1 MGYLSVKRG
10 IFDETRTF
18 LSEKR
23 INNND
28 FRANYF
34 DNTEP
39 VQNRVYL
46 SLKLWSMF
54 ADLEESFGDFNST
67 KNVYDR
73 IVDLKIA
80 TPQII
85 LNYALFLE
93 ENQYFEESFK
103 AYERGVSLFKW
114 PHVFD
119 IWQTYLDKFLARYG
133 GRKLERARDL
143 FDQCLEDI
151 PKVN

>member
-1 MGYLSVKRG
+1 
-10 IFDETRTF
+10 
-18 LSEKR
+18 
-23 INNND
+23 
-28 FRANYF
+28 
-34 DNTEP
+34 
-39 VQNRVYL
+39 
-46 SLKLWSMF
+46 MF

-151 PKVN
+151 PKVRFIRSYRYVMDHY